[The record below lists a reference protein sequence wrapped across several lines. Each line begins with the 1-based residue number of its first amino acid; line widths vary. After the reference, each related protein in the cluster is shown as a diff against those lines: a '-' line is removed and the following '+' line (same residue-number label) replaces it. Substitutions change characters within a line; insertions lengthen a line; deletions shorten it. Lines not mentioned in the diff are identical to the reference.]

1 MKQSI
6 QLRLGQHLTM
16 TPQLQQAIR
25 LLQLSTL
32 ELHQEIQEALDTNL
46 MLETAEEGELTT
58 PPAGESLT
66 DLATPV
72 DGASPTRAEAGDE
85 ERWGDGERDATGE
98 TTIPQELPL
107 DSEWADHFDGYTGG
121 GGGEEGDFDPLT
133 QQSRPETLQD
143 FLHWQLNLCRLDSTE
158 RAIATAIVDAIDADG
173 YLTQSCEE
181 LREALGEEGLTVQE
195 IETVL
200 HRIQALDPP
209 GVGARDLAECL
220 LIQLRQR
227 PQPSP
232 ATRDAIAIC
241 QHCITALS
249 RNDLERIQRQLH
261 LTPDALT
268 AALAEIRALQPRP
281 GSLIAAPKPEY
292 VIPDVFVSKKAG
304 IWRVELNPEATPRL
318 RINADYARL
327 VRRADQSDTNAVLRN
342 HLQEA
347 RWFIKSLQSRNDT
360 VLRVAT
366 KIVEM
371 QRDFLDR
378 GEEAMKSM
386 VLRDIAEA
394 LELHESTVSRV
405 TTHKYMHTPRGTFEF
420 KYFFSSHVNTTEG
433 GECSSVAIRALIR
446 KLVAAEPATKPLSDQ
461 RIAAILSD
469 QGINVARRTVAK
481 YRENMGIAASS
492 ERRRLA

>member
-32 ELHQEIQEALDTNL
+32 ELRQEIQEALEGNL
-46 MLETAEEGELTT
+46 MLETAEDGEPDSELERESPSLHAAEATDQ
-58 PPAGESLT
+58 PAESLGI
-66 DLATPV
+66 A
-72 DGASPTRAEAGDE
+72 E
-85 ERWGDGERDATGE
+85 ERLELDLNSTDEGV
-98 TTIPQELPL
+98 IPNELPV
-107 DSEWADHFDGYTGG
+107 DSEWADHFDGYAAT
-121 GGGEEGDFDPLT
+121 GGGEEGDFDPFA

-143 FLHWQLNLCRLDSTE
+143 FLHWQLNLCRLDGTE
-158 RAIATAIVDAIDADG
+158 RAIATAIVDAIDMDG
-173 YLTQSCEE
+173 YLEQSCEE
-181 LREALGEEGLTVQE
+181 LREALGDDRLTVAE

-220 LIQLRQR
+220 LIQLRQN
-227 PQPSP
+227 PAPTP

-241 QHCITALS
+241 QHCFAALS
-249 RNDLERIQRQLH
+249 RNDLDRIQRQLH
-261 LTPDALT
+261 LTPSALA
-268 AALAEIRALQPRP
+268 AALAEIRALHPRP
-281 GSLIAAPKPEY
+281 GNLIATARPEY
-292 VIPDVFVSKKAG
+292 VVPDVFVTKREGA
-304 IWRVELNPEATPRL
+304 WVVELNPETTPRL
-318 RINADYARL
+318 RINADYSRL
-327 VRRADQSDTNAVLRN
+327 VRRADQSDTNAFLRN

-371 QRDFLDR
+371 QRDFLER
-378 GEEAMKSM
+378 GDEAMKSM

-394 LELHESTVSRV
+394 LDLHESTISRV
-405 TTHKYMHTPRGTFEF
+405 TTQKFMRTPRGTYEF
-420 KYFFSSHVNTTEG
+420 KYFFSSHVNTAEG

-461 RIAAILSD
+461 RIAAILSER
-469 QGINVARRTVAK
+469 GINVARRTVAK
-481 YRENMGIAASS
+481 YREAMGIGASS

>member
-46 MLETAEEGELTT
+46 MLENVEDSEPITQ
-58 PPAGESLT
+58 PAGEPPT
-66 DLATPV
+66 DLPPLA
-72 DGASPTRAEAGDE
+72 DGVAPTRAETGDE
-85 ERWGDGERDATGE
+85 EHGDLEVDATGE
-98 TTIPQELPL
+98 TTIPAELPL

-181 LREALGEEGLTVQE
+181 LREVLDEERLTVKE

-220 LIQLRQR
+220 LIQLRQ
-227 PQPSP
+227 QAHPSP
-232 ATRDAIAIC
+232 ATRDAIAVC

-261 LTPDALT
+261 LSPCALT
-268 AALAEIRALQPRP
+268 AALAEIRALNPRP
-281 GSLIAAPKPEY
+281 GSLIAAPKPDY
-292 VIPDVFVSKKAG
+292 VIPDVFVSKKG
-304 IWRVELNPEATPRL
+304 GVWRVELNPEATPRL

-481 YRENMGIAASS
+481 YRENMGIAASN